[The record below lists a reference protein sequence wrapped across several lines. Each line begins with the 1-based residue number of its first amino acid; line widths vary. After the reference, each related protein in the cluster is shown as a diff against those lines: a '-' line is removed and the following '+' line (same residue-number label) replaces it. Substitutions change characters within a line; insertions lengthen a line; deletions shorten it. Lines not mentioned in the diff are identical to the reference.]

1 MKVIGFE
8 LEAWERDIFNRT
20 RDEHDLLL
28 TGAIF
33 DNVLGTVAQALLL
46 LYGMAKC
53 C

>member
-8 LEAWERDIFNRT
+8 LEDWEREIFDRT

-28 TGAIF
+28 TVAIV
-33 DNVLGTVAQALLL
+33 DNMLRAVAQALLL
-46 LYGMAKC
+46 LYGMTKC